1 MDPAPQLA
9 ATFLAHAKVRF
20 VPPVDTAELERQLLQ
35 AWEGARAQWPTVA
48 LPAEP
53 FVTHLAERL
62 PQAPEP
68 ARSLEPL
75 LEPLYLSELYLACA
89 CLRGMDAALEL
100 FERHYLAKLPGSLRQ
115 SKLSHTTP
123 EDICQ
128 LARMKILVPTP
139 EGRPKIAEYSGRGAL
154 QSWVRITAMRIAIKL
169 QSTEKPAPEE
179 DPDEL
184 FSTLPAPGVDPE
196 LDAIKRRHQADL
208 RQAMREAFSTLSSE
222 DRHLLRLRFADQLS
236 MYELA
241 KLFRVS
247 QPTISRWLKS
257 TLETVYKETRRRL
270 QARLGL
276 SQRDFQ
282 SFLAQL
288 YSRLELSIS
297 QLLGAEDAPPR
308 PPKKKQD

>member
-1 MDPAPQLA
+1 MNAAPKLA
-9 ATFLAHAKVRF
+9 SAFLAHAKVRF
-20 VPPVDTAELERQLLQ
+20 VPPMDAAELERLLVQ
-35 AWEGARAQWPTVA
+35 AWESSRAQWPTVA
-48 LPAEP
+48 LPAEQ

-68 ARSLEPL
+68 LRSLEPL
-75 LEPLYLSELYLACA
+75 LEPLSLSELYLACA

-115 SKLSHTTP
+115 SKHSHTTP

-139 EGRPKIAEYSGRGAL
+139 EGHPKIAEYTGRGAL
-154 QSWVRITAMRIAIKL
+154 QSWVRVTAMRIAIKL
-169 QSTEKPAPEE
+169 QATEKPAPEE
-179 DPDEL
+179 DSDTL
-184 FSTLPAPGVDPE
+184 FSALPAPGVDPE

-208 RQAMREAFSTLSSE
+208 RQAMCEAFSTLSSE
-222 DRHLLRLRFADQLS
+222 DRHLLRLYFVDQLS

-241 KLFRVS
+241 TLFRVS
-247 QPTISRWLKS
+247 QPTISRWLKI
-257 TLETVYKETRRRL
+257 TRETVYKETRRHL

-282 SFLAQL
+282 SFLAL
-288 YSRLELSIS
+288 LDSHLELSIS
-297 QLLGAEDAPPR
+297 QLLGAEDR
-308 PPKKKQD
+308 PPKKH